1 MSNTIPLCSSFGSR
15 SVHFRYAE
23 RVLHNENAQV
33 LRAKQFP
40 LIGLFIQLLLHV
52 VHVRGAMPPRLQQ

>member
-1 MSNTIPLCSSFGSR
+1 MSNTIPLCSNFGPGP
-15 SVHFRYAE
+15 VHFRYTK

-33 LRAKQFP
+33 LRTKHCP

-52 VHVRGAMPPRLQQ
+52 VHVRGVMLPRLQQ